1 METTT
6 TVFIGL
12 GSNLGD
18 SSHILREGWE
28 LIGRRQGVSLELI
41 SRPYFSSPVGMAS
54 NFWFTNA
61 VGQLSTSCTAIQILE
76 LLLEVEKRLGR
87 IRDERKRGYQ
97 DREIDLDLLYFGAE
111 IMDTPRLTVPHPHRH
126 ERLFV
131 LEPLAA
137 IAPDFIDPEIGCSAA
152 EMCRRLKQKIASGTI
167 ISQEITAG
175 AWPD

>member
-1 METTT
+1 METTE
-6 TVFIGL
+6 TVFVGL

-18 SSHILREGWE
+18 SSRILRQGWE
-28 LIGRRQGVSLELI
+28 LIGTHRGVTLEII

-54 NFWFTNA
+54 NLWFTNA
-61 VGQLSTSCTAIQILE
+61 VGKLSTSCTAIQMLE
-76 LLLEVEKRLGR
+76 LLLEVEMRLGR
-87 IRDERKRGYQ
+87 VRDERTRGYQ

-111 IMDTPRLTVPHPHRH
+111 VMDTPRLTVPHPHRN

-137 IAPDFIDPEIGCSAA
+137 IAPGFIDPETGCSIA
-152 EMCRRLKQKIASGTI
+152 EMHRWLTRKIASGKMKN
-167 ISQEITAG
+167 QEITAG